1 MTDGIWNIVLIAL
14 VSLAALGVI
23 AFISLVNAAAPGG
36 MMCSAGM
43 AGGLLVG
50 FLVFAVIAG
59 AGMLFLHRRPQ
70 H

>member
-1 MTDGIWNIVLIAL
+1 
-14 VSLAALGVI
+14 
-23 AFISLVNAAAPGG
+23 
-36 MMCSAGM
+36 MMCSAGT